1 MDESAAR
8 HGRACQGFSA
18 VVNQAEGGWDNP
30 SPCAEWDARG
40 VVEHVIGFHDVL
52 LLRPMGT
59 KPSRPRHDPK
69 ERWAVTV
76 SAILA
81 TLDQPSPH
89 PAATTGDPSPSD
101 LGRLLPMLTLDVLVH
116 SWDLARAVGVEPQLD
131 PEFCRIAYQAVRSND
146 HRLRTSGMFGPAVA
160 VADDADPTTLL
171 VAFLG
176 RDPAW
181 KSSTHA

>member
-1 MDESAAR
+1 MV
-8 HGRACQGFSA
+8 H
-18 VVNQAEGGWDNP
+18 QAEGRWDNP
-30 SPCAEWDARG
+30 SPCAEWDARA

-69 ERWAVTV
+69 ARWAVTV

-89 PAATTGDPSPSD
+89 RPTTTGDVSPPD

-131 PEFCRIAYQAVRSND
+131 PELCRIAYQAVRSND
-146 HRLRTSGMFGPAVA
+146 QRLRNSGMFGPAVS
-160 VADDADPTTLL
+160 VADDADPATLL
-171 VAFLG
+171 VSFLG
-176 RDPAW
+176 LDPAW
-181 KSSTHA
+181 KSSDHA

>member
-1 MDESAAR
+1 M
-8 HGRACQGFSA
+8 
-18 VVNQAEGGWDNP
+18 VYQAEGGWDNP

-89 PAATTGDPSPSD
+89 RAAATSAPSTPD
-101 LGRLLPMLTLDVLVH
+101 LERLLPMLTLDVLVH
-116 SWDLARAVGVEPQLD
+116 TWDLARAVGVEPQLD
-131 PEFCRIAYQAVRSND
+131 PELCRIAYQAVRSND
-146 HRLRTSGMFGPAVA
+146 QRLRTSGMFGPAVS
-160 VADDADPTTLL
+160 VADEADPTTLL
-171 VAFLG
+171 VSFLG

-181 KSSTHA
+181 ESSTHA

>member
-1 MDESAAR
+1 M
-8 HGRACQGFSA
+8 
-18 VVNQAEGGWDNP
+18 VNQAEGHWDNP

-59 KPSRPRHDPK
+59 KPSRPGDDPK

-76 SAILA
+76 PAIMA
-81 TLDQPSPH
+81 TLDQPSLRQPT
-89 PAATTGDPSPSD
+89 TTGDPSPPD
-101 LGRLLPMLTLDVLVH
+101 LERLLPMLTIDVLVH
-116 SWDLARAVGVEPQLD
+116 SWDLARAVGIETQLD
-131 PEFCRIAYQAVRSND
+131 PELCRIAYQAVRSND
-146 HRLRTSGMFGPAVA
+146 HRLRASGMFGPAVP
-160 VADDADPTTLL
+160 VADDADPTTRL

-181 KSSTHA
+181 RSSADG

>member
-1 MDESAAR
+1 M
-8 HGRACQGFSA
+8 
-18 VVNQAEGGWDNP
+18 VNQAEGRWDNP

-69 ERWAVTV
+69 ARWTVTL

-81 TLDQPSPH
+81 TLDQPHRPT
-89 PAATTGDPSPSD
+89 TTGDASPPD
-101 LGRLLPMLTLDVLVH
+101 LERLLPMLTLDVLVH
-116 SWDLARAVGVEPQLD
+116 SWDLARAVSVEPQLD
-131 PEFCRIAYQAVRSND
+131 PELCRIAYQAVRSND
-146 HRLRTSGMFGPAVA
+146 QRLRNSGMFGPAVS
-160 VADDADPTTLL
+160 VSDDADPTALL
-171 VAFLG
+171 VSFLG

-181 KSSTHA
+181 KSSDHA